1 MFSPQHN
8 SVQSFKSCAGAKT
21 AKLILDG
28 IITIVPNCFVPMH
41 QAIHIFHTGMGD
53 KEWFQV
59 CSPQV
64 QSRTFHSTP
73 VSGSET
79 PHYEDKMTINLKIR
93 HNSLSSVMQLL
104 NPLYLLKQ
112 TVLFKMYVFIT
123 SKHVDSDNLCIYGFL
138 VAIFKMLAKENDK
151 KPKFGFSIIQLLF
164 ATNLQFLHLNVYLFT
179 SKCILLRVI
188 NLI

>member
-1 MFSPQHN
+1 MTKNMNWICPMTAILNF
-8 SVQSFKSCAGAKT
+8 VICGKT
-21 AKLILDG
+21 
-28 IITIVPNCFVPMH
+28 VPLTAWHTTEMDSAQN
-41 QAIHIFHTGMGD
+41 FHTETINEVLFL
-53 KEWFQV
+53 KNAYRSLSRAIFQFFAL
-59 CSPQV
+59 
-64 QSRTFHSTP
+64 T
-73 VSGSET
+73 
-79 PHYEDKMTINLKIR
+79 KMTTNLKIR